1 MELVFHQP
9 TLPLSNYIELI
20 TYYKDYQPG
29 FSMERFLP
37 DGGIDLVVDLTSV
50 TKHIYDNESLTEI
63 QSCNKAWISGM
74 RTEFITIQAS
84 APASEMVVIRFRPGM
99 AWSFVHLPVLE
110 MKDRV
115 IDAELVFGKEILKF
129 REQLLE
135 LPVASDKFKLAEEYL
150 LQRIKNHTEVHPA
163 IQYCIGQMQGYP
175 SGNSVKKL
183 AEKTGYSNKHL
194 IAIFGKYAGL
204 APKQY
209 ERVIKFQQVVQLLE
223 NKPERVKWS
232 GLALDCGYYDQAHFI
247 NEFKNFSGFNPKAY
261 MEARGDFMNYIPV
274 R

>member
-1 MELVFHQP
+1 MELAFHHP
-9 TLPLSNYIELI
+9 VLPLSNYIELI

-37 DGGIDLVVDLTSV
+37 DGGIDLVIDLTDV
-50 TKHIYDNESLTEI
+50 TKHIYDNETLKAI

-84 APASEMVVIRFRPGM
+84 ALASEMLVIRFRPGM

-110 MKDRV
+110 MKDMV
-115 IDAELVFGKEILKF
+115 IDAELVFGQEILAF
-129 REQLLE
+129 RERLLE
-135 LPVASDKFKLAEEYL
+135 LSLATDKFKLAEKYL
-150 LQRIKNHTEVHPA
+150 LERIKNHREVHPA
-163 IQYCIGQMQGYP
+163 IPYCISLLNGHP
-175 SGNSVKKL
+175 SGNSVKKI

-204 APKQY
+204 GPKQY
-209 ERVIKFQQVVQLLE
+209 ERVMKFQQVIQLLE
-223 NKPERVKWS
+223 KAPERINWS

-247 NEFKNFSGFNPKAY
+247 NEFRKFSGLNPKAY
-261 MEARGDFMNYIPV
+261 MEARGEFINYIPV